1 VTREEI
7 ARHRRWYGHGVFV
20 YEPLHYLTLIE
31 TKPNALNQSA
41 PLQGW
46 DLPETFQ
53 HLSHLL
59 EARIGNRGKR
69 EFVQVLRL
77 MEGALEGDHDDR
89 RDSGDPARS
98 HRLRR
103 GKIDRVGPAASRD
116 ARKARSRGLSLSAA
130 NERQDDVGRRLRR
143 SSRASGVIAAAQG
156 VNKMGPDA
164 MPGST
169 TRRTPQVLLAITS
182 NS

>member
-1 VTREEI
+1 MTREEI

-89 RDSGDPARS
+89 RDSGDPAVKRRALGTPPES
-98 HRLRR
+98 IKSYTCGADRRRDPAPKHRY
-103 GKIDRVGPAASRD
+103 A
-116 ARKARSRGLSLSAA
+116 
-130 NERQDDVGRRLRR
+130 
-143 SSRASGVIAAAQG
+143 
-156 VNKMGPDA
+156 
-164 MPGST
+164 
-169 TRRTPQVLLAITS
+169 LAKQP
-182 NS
+182 